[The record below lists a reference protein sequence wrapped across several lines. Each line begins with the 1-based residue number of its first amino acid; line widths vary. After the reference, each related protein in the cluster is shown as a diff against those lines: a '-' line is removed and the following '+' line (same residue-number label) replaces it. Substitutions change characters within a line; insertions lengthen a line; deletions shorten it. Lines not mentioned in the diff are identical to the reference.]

1 MWFVKVLLGLM
12 CIVAFVK
19 VGLKQKKTCDLYF
32 SFLDIKLFDK
42 LKKAVFSYKAG
53 RYNTIPIVTRKI
65 VQKCRKKT
73 NLRWVHQFSEAQNGK
88 LIGHAHT
95 FNNLIDGEKK
105 MGTTDPSWAIFI
117 QNSRLYVHTKVA
129 TVFGYCILDITKT
142 FLNAMYL
149 IEVDN

>member
-1 MWFVKVLLGLM
+1 MHCCFCKSR
-12 CIVAFVK
+12 IE
-19 VGLKQKKTCDLYF
+19 KKNLWLVF
-32 SFLDIKLFDK
+32 FFFRLFDK

-117 QNSRLYVHTKVA
+117 QNSRLYVHTNVA
-129 TVFGYCILDITKT
+129 TVFGYFRYYKN
-142 FLNAMYL
+142 FFKRNV